1 MPDATSPHADRATYL
16 DAILGYSPPI
26 EPAEANSWRASVAWA
41 LTQFDWRTLADRDLV
56 PLTDDNLEVV
66 QGTRANALVAEQQV
80 LFYGQPADADSHED
94 ALSEVGSWF
103 GLDVFCKRRTAT
115 DGRILWDVRIL
126 REEGTKF
133 PRGRDEEGRYHPNG
147 YVDLE
152 PQESPYLLWCR
163 SQAIRAAMN
172 AKAVAS

>member
-1 MPDATSPHADRATYL
+1 MSDATSPHADRATYL

-26 EPAEANSWRASVAWA
+26 EPAEANNWRASVAWA

-56 PLTDDNLEVV
+56 PLTSENLETE
-66 QGTRANALVAEQQV
+66 GSTAYALVAEAV
-80 LFYGQPADADSHED
+80 VNFYGQPADADSHDD
-94 ALSEVGSWF
+94 ALGEVGSWF
-103 GLDVFCKRRTAT
+103 GLDVTRKRKTAS
-115 DGRILWDVRIL
+115 DGGIYWAVTIR
-126 REEGTKF
+126 REDGISY
-133 PRGRDEEGRYHPNG
+133 PRGRDQDGRYFPNG
-147 YVDLE
+147 YVDQT